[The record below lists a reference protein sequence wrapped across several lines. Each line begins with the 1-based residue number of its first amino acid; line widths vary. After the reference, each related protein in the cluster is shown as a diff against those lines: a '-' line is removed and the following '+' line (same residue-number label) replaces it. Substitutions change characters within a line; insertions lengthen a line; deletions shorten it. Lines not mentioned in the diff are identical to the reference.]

1 MEETST
7 SRQYGGRAPR
17 VSRSKDVVWRHFLYR
32 RVVMVVVA
40 GVGPVAPKGLCWC
53 PMKALASST
62 VLCSPLGL
70 KVGSGHRPSRI

>member
-1 MEETST
+1 
-7 SRQYGGRAPR
+7 
-17 VSRSKDVVWRHFLYR
+17 
-32 RVVMVVVA
+32 MVVVA